1 MDIIKKKLESITR
14 GVYLKYD
21 TLKIFSLDEIN
32 SLIRNTKQNKPLI
45 VEEFKLH
52 KYSHRYLLFMR
63 DKQECVVCGAK
74 ASFWALQ
81 RVGDLTNPHLN
92 LWGFDRNNEIVL
104 RYVKTDQDAFYIDDN
119 ENILVKGFN
128 KKTKDASLYF
138 MNIKII

>member
-32 SLIRNTKQNKPLI
+32 SLIRNTKQNKPLM

-104 RYVKTDQDAFYIDDN
+104 F
-119 ENILVKGFN
+119 
-128 KKTKDASLYF
+128 TKDHIIPKAKGGKNNMSNYQIMCDF
-138 MNIKII
+138 CNGIKGDDYDE